1 MVSPDTW
8 APLNDVVT
16 CSFQDRSSQASA
28 PAPSSTSPRRCGSAS
43 KSLPSAGINR
53 RLARSP
59 LAPNTTNVEIVASAN
74 GAPDPVTSGLD
85 VLEETLIAASADRL
99 QCVPDTSLRALPAL
113 CPDVPSG

>member
-8 APLNDVVT
+8 APPNELLT
-16 CSFQDRSSQASA
+16 WSFQDRSSQASE
-28 PAPSSTSPRRCGSAS
+28 PAPSSARPRRCGSAS
-43 KSLPSAGINR
+43 RSLPSAGINR

-59 LAPNTTNVEIVASAN
+59 LAPNTSNVETVASAN
-74 GAPDPVTSGLD
+74 GAPDRVTSGLD
-85 VLEETLIAASADRL
+85 VVEETLIAASADRL